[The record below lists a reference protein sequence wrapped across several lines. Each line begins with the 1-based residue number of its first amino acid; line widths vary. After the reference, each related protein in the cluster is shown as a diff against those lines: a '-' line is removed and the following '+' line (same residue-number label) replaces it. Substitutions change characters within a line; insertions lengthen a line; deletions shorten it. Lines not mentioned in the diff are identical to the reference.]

1 MRHIAKTIV
10 GGGSGTTVTQITS
23 AFDTRG
29 FGYATI
35 SIFGIATTV
44 APTTAVSNHVLAESD
59 TDVSTNYVAISGSTP
74 SPISST
80 AAIAT
85 NVAKMIYNVD
95 LRGRKRY
102 LKVTYTAHSG
112 DSLLVTCDLSNA
124 SDAVATLTEQ
134 GAVSGVSL

>member
-23 AFDTRG
+23 TFDTKG

-35 SIFGIATTV
+35 SIFGCATTV
-44 APTTAVSNHVLAESD
+44 APTTVASNHVLEESD
-59 TDVSTNYVAISGSTP
+59 NATASFSTVSGSTP

-112 DSLLVTCDLSNA
+112 DSMLVTCDLSNA
-124 SDAVATLTEQ
+124 SDGIENLTQQ

>member
-1 MRHIAKTIV
+1 MRHIAKTIS
-10 GGGSGTTVTQITS
+10 GGGSGTTVTQLTS
-23 AFDTRG
+23 SFDTKG

-44 APTTAVSNHVLAESD
+44 APTTVVSNHILEESD
-59 TDVSTNYVAISGSTP
+59 NPTASFSTVGGSTP

-102 LKVTYTAHSG
+102 LKVTYTANSG
-112 DSLLVTCDLSNA
+112 DALLVTCDLSNA